1 MNNFLFEEFEPVTAK
16 QWKQK
21 IQLELKGADYNKTL
35 LSNTNEGISIKPFYH
50 GDVYKQLDVPKN
62 QSDFKICQTI
72 YVNNEKTS
80 NYLAVNALKKGA
92 DFIKFIANKTF
103 DFEILLKDLFMVNS
117 KKREI
122 HFQLHFLSEDFT
134 SELIDFAKD
143 QTIYLNIDLIGNLEQ
158 TGNWYYD
165 HNRDHDILRSIL
177 KKTKNNIGILGVDAS
192 LYQNSGANM
201 VQQVAYTLAHAN
213 EYLNFLFKL
222 KKDNELQDS
231 NFKELVKNMQFTFAV
246 GGNYFFEI
254 AKLRSFR
261 YLWDLLLQEYELNAD
276 ANIFVEPSIRNKTLY
291 DYNVNML
298 RTATETMSAII
309 GGANVISNIS
319 YDTFFHKKNDFGE
332 RISRNQLIILKEES
346 NIRNAEFAEGSYYIE
361 QLTAEISEKAL
372 LLFKDI
378 EKSGGLVKQLF
389 EGTIQRKIK
398 ESAQKEQEQFDSG
411 KLVLLGIN
419 KHPNKDD
426 KMKNDLELY
435 PFVKAKNHETLI
447 NPILAKRLAEKSEKR
462 RVEEE

>member
-1 MNNFLFEEFEPVTAK
+1 MIFFSSPNL
-16 QWKQK
+16 
-21 IQLELKGADYNKTL
+21 
-35 LSNTNEGISIKPFYH
+35 
-50 GDVYKQLDVPKN
+50 
-62 QSDFKICQTI
+62 QSQ
-72 YVNNEKTS
+72 
-80 NYLAVNALKKGA
+80 
-92 DFIKFIANKTF
+92 
-103 DFEILLKDLFMVNS
+103 
-117 KKREI
+117 
-122 HFQLHFLSEDFT
+122 
-134 SELIDFAKD
+134 
-143 QTIYLNIDLIGNLEQ
+143 
-158 TGNWYYD
+158 
-165 HNRDHDILRSIL
+165 IL

-231 NFKELVKNMQFTFAV
+231 NYKELVKNMQFTFAV

-378 EKSGGLVKQLF
+378 ENSGGLVKQLF